1 MNKHFEGWKSEEH
14 KITFDV
20 WNKMSK
26 SQFKYIFSSFE
37 ENKYLLETIG
47 NKEESLLDYGCSSG
61 YLKRY
66 LNLKNKKKINYTGF
80 DISEKSIKI
89 AKEKYGENN
98 FFDNLSALPKKK
110 YDLVYSR
117 DTILHQI
124 DPWKFLEQL
133 ASKTKKN
140 LILRLRTRD
149 KGATLLDVQN
159 SCQLIKG
166 DYWVPYIV
174 LNYDEFLNNLKKLGF
189 KFIKIN
195 RSYTVLGGYN
205 KRFLERSLYLK
216 ETGTSETSVLASF
229 ERNGSKDLIETLAL
243 EGHNLFKKNKIT
255 TLYYKI
261 LNKINL

>member
-1 MNKHFEGWKSEEH
+1 M
-14 KITFDV
+14 I
-20 WNKMSK
+20 
-26 SQFKYIFSSFE
+26 
-37 ENKYLLETIG
+37 YLH
-47 NKEESLLDYGCSSG
+47 YQ
-61 YLKRY
+61 
-66 LNLKNKKKINYTGF
+66 
-80 DISEKSIKI
+80 
-89 AKEKYGENN
+89 
-98 FFDNLSALPKKK
+98 KKK
-110 YDLVYSR
+110 YDFVYSR

-229 ERNGSKDLIETLAL
+229 ESNRSKDLIETLAL
-243 EGHNLFKKNKIT
+243 EGHNLFKKKKIT